1 MNENERKF
9 ISWREATICHDDKI
23 FWRQQVFDV
32 DLKKEGDGGG
42 EGCVMLIF
50 IKTGLKS
57 NIDSCHVRSHFG
69 FKKLF
74 LFLIFREGSKVVC
87 V

>member
-32 DLKKEGDGGG
+32 DLKKEGGGG
-42 EGCVMLIF
+42 GGGGGGVRYV
-50 IKTGLKS
+50 
-57 NIDSCHVRSHFG
+57 NIH
-69 FKKLF
+69 
-74 LFLIFREGSKVVC
+74 
-87 V
+87 

>member
-32 DLKKEGDGGG
+32 DLKKEGGGG
-42 EGCVMLIF
+42 GGGGGGLLIF
-50 IKTGLKS
+50 FKKGLKS

-74 LFLIFREGSKVVC
+74 LFF
-87 V
+87 